1 MKKYILS
8 GVRVLK
14 RKKKTGESWRA
25 EGGESVER
33 CLISLQK
40 ACKYG

>member
-14 RKKKTGESWRA
+14 RKKKLVKAGELRVGRVWSA
-25 EGGESVER
+25 
-33 CLISLQK
+33 
-40 ACKYG
+40 A